1 MSRQLHCINIHKIYI
16 KIFISIVKYTTHTN
30 SFIGADFTLPY
41 DNSDRQAVKIQA
53 RLQITSFFS
62 GAATMI
68 LELTGSRLVAPFF
81 GTSLIVW
88 TALIGI
94 IMTSLCIGN
103 WLGGSIADKRPEG
116 KLLGRIL
123 IFAAV
128 IIAVT
133 AFASNYIL
141 TSIQNMGF
149 NLYVASVI
157 SAAVIFAPSSLL
169 LGMVSPFVAR
179 LAMQNVSSSGAVV
192 GRLSAL
198 NSAGSIL
205 GTFLGGFVLISL
217 FPSGVI
223 LMLLASGVA
232 LLSVLVYTGAWR
244 QIISLFVA
252 CIIASGAVAAYKN
265 GLPFTPIGVQ
275 LDTAYNHLSIVESV
289 DTRNNRRVRV
299 MVTSPEAAQSLM
311 YTDHPSELV
320 SEYTKFYDLAFHYKP
335 DTKRVLMLGGG
346 GYCVPRYLLA
356 NRPDVSIDVV
366 ELDPGV
372 TQAARQYFDLKDNP
386 NMRIFH
392 EDARTFLNRAASD
405 GLGQYDAIFMDTFT
419 SAIVIPFQM
428 TTVET
433 AKHLREILKP
443 DGSLI
448 VNIIA
453 SVYGPKS
460 GVFHGIYKAFSS
472 SFPTMMIFPANA
484 PDPKYAMALQNIIL
498 VAMGDNATAV
508 SPASDARYS
517 SLLAHQWLDPFT
529 PDAKVPAFT
538 DSFAPVERYALAQ
551 N

>member
-1 MSRQLHCINIHKIYI
+1 MELNNTLSYD
-16 KIFISIVKYTTHTN
+16 YTN
-30 SFIGADFTLPY
+30 
-41 DNSDRQAVKIQA
+41 DRLAVKIQA

-103 WLGGSIADKRPEG
+103 WLGGSLADKRPEG

-123 IFAAV
+123 LFAAI
-128 IIAVT
+128 IIAIT

-141 TSIQNMGF
+141 RTLQELEL
-149 NLYVASVI
+149 NLYMSSVI
-157 SAAVIFAPSSLL
+157 AAAAIFAPSSLL
-169 LGMVSPFVAR
+169 LGMVSPFIAR
-179 LAMQNVSSSGAVV
+179 LAMQNVDSSGAVV

-232 LLSVLVYTGAWR
+232 LLSVIIYTGAWR
-244 QIISLFVA
+244 R
-252 CIIASGAVAAYKN
+252 IIAMIVLCALAGGTWAADKY
-265 GLPFTPIGVQ
+265 GMPYTPIGEQ
-275 LDTAYNHLSIVESV
+275 IDTAYNHLSVVESV
-289 DTRNNRRVRV
+289 DRRNNKRAD
-299 MVTSPEAAQSLM
+299 SAQSLM
-311 YTDHPSELV
+311 YTDSPSELV

-346 GYCVPRYLLA
+346 GYCVPKHILA
-356 NRPDVSIDVV
+356 EHSDVSIDVV
-366 ELDPGV
+366 EIDPGV
-372 TQAARQYFDLKDNP
+372 TATARKYFFLEDNP

-392 EDARTFLNRAASD
+392 EDARTFLNRATRD
-405 GLGQYDAIFMDTFT
+405 GIGQYDAIFMDTF
-419 SAIVIPFQM
+419 SSWIVIPFQM

-433 AKHLREILKP
+433 AAHLRELLKP
-443 DGSLI
+443 DGTLI

-453 SVYGPKS
+453 SMYGPKS
-460 GVFHGIYKAFSS
+460 GVFHGIYKAFAN
-472 SFPTMMIFPANA
+472 SFSTMMIFPANA
-484 PDPKYAMALQNIIL
+484 PETKYAMALQNIIL
-498 VAMGDNATAV
+498 VGMGDTA
-508 SPASDARYS
+508 STINPTPDAKFAN
-517 SLLAHQWLDPFT
+517 LLSHQWLDQFI
-529 PDAKVPAFT
+529 PDPKVPAFT

>member
-1 MSRQLHCINIHKIYI
+1 MELNNIL
-16 KIFISIVKYTTHTN
+16 S
-30 SFIGADFTLPY
+30 Y
-41 DNSDRQAVKIQA
+41 DYDKNTQNVKIQA

-123 IFAAV
+123 LFAAI
-128 IIAVT
+128 IIAIT

-141 TSIQNMGF
+141 TSLQEF
-149 NLYVASVI
+149 NLNLYMSSVI
-157 SAAVIFAPSSLL
+157 AAAAIFAPSSLL
-169 LGMVSPFVAR
+169 LGMVSPFIAR
-179 LAMQNVSSSGAVV
+179 LAMQNVDSSGAVV

-223 LMLLASGVA
+223 LMLLASMLA
-232 LLSVLVYTGAWR
+232 LLSVLIYTGAWR
-244 QIISLFVA
+244 K
-252 CIIASGAVAAYKN
+252 IIAVVVLCALSGGTWAANKY
-265 GLPFTPIGVQ
+265 GMPYTPVGAQI
-275 LDTAYNHLSIVESV
+275 DTAYNHLSVVESI
-289 DTRNNRRVRV
+289 DTRNGRRVRV
-299 MVTSPEAAQSLM
+299 LITNPDSAQSLM
-311 YTDHPSELV
+311 YTDKPSELV
-320 SEYTKFYDLAFHYKP
+320 SAYTKFYDLAFHYKP

-356 NRPDVSIDVV
+356 ERPGVSIDVV
-366 ELDPGV
+366 EIDPGV
-372 TQAARQYFDLKDNP
+372 TETARKYFNLEDNP

-392 EDARTFLNRAASD
+392 EDARTFLNRAKHD
-405 GLGQYDAIFMDTFT
+405 GLGEYDAIFMDTF
-419 SAIVIPFQM
+419 SSWIVIPFQM

-433 AKHLREILKP
+433 AQHLRELLKP
-443 DGSLI
+443 DGTLI

-453 SVYGPKS
+453 SMYGPKS
-460 GVFHGIYKAFSS
+460 GVFHGIYKAFSN
-472 SFPTMMIFPANA
+472 SFSTMMIFPANA

-498 VAMGDNATAV
+498 IGMGNMPSSLNTTPNATFAN
-508 SPASDARYS
+508 
-517 SLLAHQWLDPFT
+517 LLSHQWLEPFV
-529 PDAKVPAFT
+529 PDAKIPAFT
-538 DSFAPVERYALAQ
+538 DAFAPVERYALAQ